1 MENPTNNT
9 ITTTIDFEIDPVDL
23 SDAEK
28 VFNEEGLTLSEGIR
42 KFLIHVKHAGCYPW
56 VVKDDFY
63 SSPETLAAL
72 REAEEILND
81 PNRKGFRS
89 VEELFA
95 DLNSDDDDE

>member
-1 MENPTNNT
+1 MQPHTNL
-9 ITTTIDFEIDPVDL
+9 TTIDINIDPIDL

-63 SSPETLAAL
+63 SSPETLEAL
-72 REAEEILND
+72 REAEEILKD
-81 PNRKGFRS
+81 PNRKGYNS
-89 VEELFA
+89 AEELHA
-95 DLNSDDDDE
+95 AILSEDDDE